1 MSKEAVTAK
10 KWRDQLGNVYEVEKA
25 ARTGR
30 FIAVRRNTGGNRK
43 IAKRVC
49 EVSGTFSFVQTVLDD
64 YAKASKWVE
73 VRP

>member
-30 FIAVRRNTGGNRK
+30 FIVVRRNTGGNRK
-43 IAKRVC
+43 IAKQVC
-49 EVSGTFSFVQTVLDD
+49 NVSGTVSFVQTVLND
-64 YAKASKWVE
+64 YAAACKWTE
-73 VRP
+73 VKP